1 MRHHSDDADM
11 ACRVNWIAE
20 TLARDS
26 LEKRFGGG
34 ESERS
39 VEIREG
45 RKSVRENV
53 ELTTLYF
60 LTPSNGCKKVSS
72 SFSPL
77 HKVSVPSFFP
87 PVSFFQKIAE
97 ASPRNASLS
106 SSFPLASSFSSQSSN
121 ERTLRASRTDF
132 STTHSLSSTL
142 PFPTTEDLVVC

>member
-34 ESERS
+34 EESERS

-53 ELTTLYF
+53 ELMTLYF
-60 LTPSNGCKKVSS
+60 LTPVMAVRRLARLFPPCTRS
-72 SFSPL
+72 SFL
-77 HKVSVPSFFP
+77 PSFL
-87 PVSFFQKIAE
+87 
-97 ASPRNASLS
+97 LS
-106 SSFPLASSFSSQSSN
+106 SSFRKSQKLLRVTHLSLPLSRTSLASSFS
-121 ERTLRASRTDF
+121 
-132 STTHSLSSTL
+132 
-142 PFPTTEDLVVC
+142 P